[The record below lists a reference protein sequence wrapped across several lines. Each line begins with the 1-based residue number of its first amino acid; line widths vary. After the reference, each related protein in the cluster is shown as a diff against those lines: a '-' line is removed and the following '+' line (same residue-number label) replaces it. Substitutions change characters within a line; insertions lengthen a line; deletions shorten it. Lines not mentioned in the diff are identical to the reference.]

1 MKALKITL
9 IVIGSIIV
17 VLVVVF
23 GIYLFMNRQR
33 VIEPF
38 AVGSVETEHKV
49 LIASQGSDFKNALV
63 ESLTTHLQERQ
74 VYIRII
80 DVTSL
85 QEVNEQEWDG
95 LVLIHTTENWKLQ
108 PAVKAYLDRAKDL
121 DKIVV
126 VTTSGSG
133 EWKTEDYDVDVLT
146 SASKTKELPALIT
159 NILFRLDAIL
169 KTETPK

>member
-23 GIYLFMNRQR
+23 GIYLFIHKQR

-38 AVGSVETEHKV
+38 EVGNAETEHKI

-63 ESLTTHLQERQ
+63 ESLTTHLQKKR
-74 VYIRII
+74 VYIKVI

-85 QEVNEQEWDG
+85 QEVNEHEWDG
-95 LVLIHTTENWKLQ
+95 LVLIHSSEQWKLQ
-108 PAVKAYLDRAKDL
+108 PDVKAYLDRATDL

-133 EWKTEDYDVDVLT
+133 DWKTKDYDVDVLT
-146 SASKTKELPALIT
+146 SASKSEELPSLIT
-159 NILFRLDAIL
+159 NILSRLDATL
-169 KTETPK
+169 KTQTPK